1 MLLGEIQKVNL
12 NLFVFFRFYSGDSSF
27 VHGGLDRDDET
38 LEPVSLFSQIS
49 VTNYQNILQ
58 N

>member
-1 MLLGEIQKVNL
+1 MLLGEIQLVKFL
-12 NLFVFFRFYSGDSSF
+12 LFVFFRFYSGDSSF

-38 LEPVSLFSQIS
+38 LEPVSFFYKS
-49 VTNYQNILQ
+49 VLPTILQ